1 MDDGKKRT
9 KQEVNRRE
17 ATETLLKELGEV
29 GGIEMFEL
37 VGGSR
42 ESPCFPLS
50 FGRQS
55 RDTLCSSSPQN
66 ECITLLGD
74 RWMQLRLS
82 HH

>member
-1 MDDGKKRT
+1 VEEIENESKKRKT
-9 KQEVNRRE
+9 KQDGVNRRRRTGDSPE
-17 ATETLLKELGEV
+17 GLGEV

-55 RDTLCSSSPQN
+55 RDTLVLQLSP
-66 ECITLLGD
+66 E
-74 RWMQLRLS
+74 
-82 HH
+82 

>member
-1 MDDGKKRT
+1 MVGCGRNREREQEKKDEARRG
-9 KQEVNRRE
+9 NRRRK
-17 ATETLLKELGEV
+17 TETLLRDFGEV

-55 RDTLCSSSPQN
+55 RDTLVLQLSP
-66 ECITLLGD
+66 E
-74 RWMQLRLS
+74 
-82 HH
+82 

>member
-1 MDDGKKRT
+1 MEEIENESKKRKT
-9 KQEVNRRE
+9 KQDGVNRRRK
-17 ATETLLKELGEV
+17 TETLLRDFGEV

-55 RDTLCSSSPQN
+55 RDTLVLQLSP
-66 ECITLLGD
+66 E
-74 RWMQLRLS
+74 
-82 HH
+82 